1 MNIFFFIVFGIIDLS
16 IFVLAVVLSKKD
28 NRKYKRLLESDNGEV
43 LFDIKYKKKKIEKMF
58 SIIIGFIFVIDK
70 FMAIW
75 TQRSGIYISGMS
87 LLFIVLLSI
96 KIPEIY
102 IFSDKIKYKQNKSC
116 GGQEGEAY
124 CGDIVSITVTNK
136 ESVVSAICIELKYH
150 EQVTVMT
157 SPKALLAAEK
167 FCKLNDIK
175 LVRK

>member
-16 IFVLAVVLSKKD
+16 IFVVAVVLSKKD
-28 NRKYKRLLESDNGEV
+28 NKKYKRLLESDTGEV

-58 SIIIGFIFVIDK
+58 AIFIGFIFVIDK
-70 FMAIW
+70 SLAIW
-75 TQRSGIYISGMS
+75 TQRSGIYISGMA

-96 KIPEIY
+96 KTPEIY

-124 CGDIVSITVTNK
+124 CGDIASISVTDK
-136 ESVVSAICIELKYH
+136 TSLISAISIELKSQ
-150 EQVTVMT
+150 EKIGMIT

-167 FCKLNDIK
+167 FCKLNNIK
-175 LVRK
+175 LFKK